1 MKHLFFSILIFAVC
15 GVLNAQT
22 EITDEQ
28 YDDFIKENAP
38 KERAFV
44 ALQWRVSKFID
55 SKMWDIAVKHYERY
69 RPLFP
74 EMDKRFERIIQL
86 LKANEEK
93 VILTNLG
100 PGINTDS
107 SEYIPIIS
115 PDETDLFFTGYDRID
130 GSGGEDIFVSEKI
143 SGKWGKAKSI
153 GKSINSAYSNE
164 AAIGISADGNQ
175 LLLFGNFEESLGHGD
190 IFFIDKTTNG
200 WSTVKHFPEPINS
213 SDWECD
219 AFLTSDGKAMLFVS
233 ERSGGIGAYKKKGKE
248 SELHYGGNTD
258 IYITTK
264 TSYGWSE
271 PINLGSVI
279 NTSYAE
285 RSPFLHPDGKTLY
298 FSSDGHYGL
307 GGLDVFKSVRLNE
320 GSWTQWSEP
329 VNLGKEINTTGG
341 NYGYKISTSGNVA
354 YFSADVAENTDIY
367 SITLPKEV
375 RPDAVATIAG
385 KVTDA
390 SGNFL
395 EAEIKWEDLSSGKN
409 VGLLKSNPQDGTYFI
424 TLPLGKNYGY
434 YAEKNGYY
442 PVSKNINLEDRLNA
456 ANITENIILVSAETM
471 KAKGISVR
479 INNIFFDY
487 DKFELKPESFPELE
501 RLVRFLKE
509 NPDAKVELSGHTDNV
524 GTDQYNQ
531 NLSAKRA
538 QAVVDYLIAQGC
550 KKEFLKSKGYGKTKP
565 TDTNETE
572 EGRANNRR
580 VEFSFLNK

>member
-15 GVLNAQT
+15 GILNAQT
-22 EITDEQ
+22 EVTDEQ
-28 YDDFIKENAP
+28 YDKFIKENAP
-38 KERAFV
+38 NERAFV
-44 ALQWRVSKFID
+44 ALQWRVSKFINQ
-55 SKMWDIAVKHYERY
+55 KMWEMAVKQYERY

-86 LKANEEK
+86 LKADEEK

-100 PGINTDS
+100 PGINTNG
-107 SEYIPIIS
+107 SEYLPIIS
-115 PDETDLFFTGYDRID
+115 PDETELFFTARDRID
-130 GSGGEDIFVSEKI
+130 GYGAEDIFVSEKTNEN
-143 SGKWGKAKSI
+143 WGKAKNI
-153 GKSINSAYSNE
+153 GRSINTTYSNE
-164 AAIGISADGNQ
+164 GAIGISADGNQ
-175 LLLFGNFEESLGHGD
+175 LLLFGHYKESLGHGD
-190 IFFIDKTTNG
+190 IYFIDKTSNG
-200 WSTVKHFPEPINS
+200 WSIVKHFPKPINS
-213 SDWECD
+213 SDWDCD

-233 ERSGGIGAYKKKGKE
+233 ARPGGIGDYNPRDE
-248 SELHYGGNTD
+248 NNELHYGGNTD
-258 IYITTK
+258 IYVSQK
-264 TSYGWSE
+264 TLYGWSE

-279 NTSYAE
+279 NTPYSE

-307 GGLDVFKSVRLNE
+307 GDLDVFRSVRLKE
-320 GSWTQWSEP
+320 DSWTEWSEP
-329 VNLGKEINTTGG
+329 INLGKEINGSD
-341 NYGYKISTSGNVA
+341 YDFGYRISTSGDIA
-354 YFSADVAENTDIY
+354 YFSVYINGYSDIY

-434 YAEKNGYY
+434 YAEKKGYY
-442 PVSKNINLEDRLNA
+442 PVSWNMNLSDSMNPT
-456 ANITENIILVSAETM
+456 NITENIVLVSVENM
-471 KAKGISVR
+471 KELGLSVR

-487 DKFELKPESFPELE
+487 DKYELKPESFPELE

-509 NPDAKVELSGHTDNV
+509 NPDAKVELSGHTDNA
-524 GTDQYNQ
+524 GTDDYNE